1 MKTNAESSLKVLK
14 EVLPILE
21 AQEDYS
27 NEALFAAI
35 KSYVQENGYKNGY
48 VLWPLSIAVSGRQ
61 TTPAGATEILEV
73 LGREESVKRIKAAI
87 EKLEG

>member
-1 MKTNAESSLKVLK
+1 
-14 EVLPILE
+14 VLPILE

-48 VLWPLSIAVSGRQ
+48 VLWPLRIAVSGRQ